1 MVQRLTAH
9 LHLYRPMKE
18 RYLFLDFDGVLNTSS
33 YQQYL
38 REKGEKTS
46 DGFGPLFDP
55 AAVQALGKILE
66 AVQDAVI
73 VIISSWKDIH
83 SFVGIREMWI
93 ERDLPGSVYAVT
105 PSTMNDDLLVAN
117 LADPESFRQVEGSTK
132 GKEIAVWMAG
142 HDALEEPFV
151 IIDDNDRFLP
161 WQREHVVKTNP
172 EVGLT
177 AADAEKAIRLLK

>member
-1 MVQRLTAH
+1 M
-9 LHLYRPMKE
+9 
-18 RYLFLDFDGVLNTSS
+18 RYLFIDFDGVLNTDS
-33 YQQYL
+33 YHKQL

-177 AADAEKAIRLLK
+177 AADAEKAISFLR

>member
-1 MVQRLTAH
+1 
-9 LHLYRPMKE
+9 MKQA
-18 RYLFLDFDGVLNTSS
+18 RYIFLGFDGVLNTAS
-33 YQQYL
+33 YQQHL
-38 REKGEKTS
+38 LERGEKTS

-83 SFVGIREMWI
+83 GFVGIREMWI
-93 ERDLPGSVYAVT
+93 ERDLPGSIYAVT

-117 LADPESFRQVEGSTK
+117 LADPESFRQAEGSTK
-132 GKEIAVWMAG
+132 GKEIAVWLAG

-151 IIDDNDRFLP
+151 IIDDNDLSLS
-161 WQREHVVKTNP
+161 WQKEHVVKTNP

-177 AADAEKAIRLLK
+177 MNDATTAIRLLK